1 VTVPLDSLIGRGAGW
16 QTGLSWHAAGD
27 GLKVV

>member
-1 VTVPLDSLIGRGAGW
+1 LIGRGAGW